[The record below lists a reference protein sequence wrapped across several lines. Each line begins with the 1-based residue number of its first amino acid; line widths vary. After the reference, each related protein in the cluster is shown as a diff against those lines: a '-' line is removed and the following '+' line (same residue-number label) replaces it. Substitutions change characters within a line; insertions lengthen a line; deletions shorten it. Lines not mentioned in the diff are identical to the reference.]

1 MAQKVIAAGGDW
13 SLVRGLLSSYDVAI
27 EPVLE
32 VDAEWAAT
40 RWRRGE
46 GLSLGD
52 RLCLALGHRLGLAVL
67 TADRSWGENEEIRQI
82 R

>member
-13 SLVRGLLSSYDVAI
+13 SLVRGLLSSYDVVI

-67 TADRSWGENEEIRQI
+67 TADQSWGENEEIRQI

>member
-1 MAQKVIAAGGDW
+1 VAQKVIAAGGDW

-67 TADRSWGENEEIRQI
+67 TADQSWGENEEIRQI